1 MPLPSTPPPAVPS
14 PSPESVL
21 TLSAASSKDVELIE
35 PNSTPVLQVGVVLD
49 NKLSSSSNSTNSLHL
64 STVDVAKH
72 PSTSQQNLQQPETTL
87 QKSERKAREMLM
99 QITHGLSDLS
109 RLHTAAVAG
118 QQRFKQGLSDTM
130 NIYL

>member
-49 NKLSSSSNSTNSLHL
+49 NKLSSSSNSTNSLNL
-64 STVDVAKH
+64 PTVDVAKH
-72 PSTSQQNLQQPETTL
+72 HSTSQQNLQQPETTL
-87 QKSERKAREMLM
+87 QKSERKACEMLM

-109 RLHTAAVAG
+109 RLHTAAVTG
-118 QQRFKQGLSDTM
+118 QQRFKQGISDTR